1 MTDDRHVYDVVLL
14 SMYVRSYE
22 HTLNLSPVREHYPI
36 RQNTGDSHS
45 PFRIQITDKQRMC
58 AFKLCR
64 CDSQSNLFDIKPI
77 EFLWK
82 IWNMFGQGNFGRG
95 DDNNHLVSWTPNTN
109 FNECFNFD
117 AMKMLK
123 IKKKLRFRRH
133 CMQMQTTNVTTLLT
147 SNFEPVAFKIWLYV
161 NQ

>member
-1 MTDDRHVYDVVLL
+1 MFVRMNTLWIYHLCENINQFDRIPEILIPRFGFK
-14 SMYVRSYE
+14 SPTNSACVRSNSAAAI
-22 HTLNLSPVREHYPI
+22 LNRTCSIL
-36 RQNTGDSHS
+36 
-45 PFRIQITDKQRMC
+45 
-58 AFKLCR
+58 
-64 CDSQSNLFDIKPI
+64 SQSK
-77 EFLWK
+77 FLWK